1 MALDRAHNGPLPM
14 FFESRFEL
22 PRISSR
28 WTIAFESF
36 RYGRTFEA
44 YDAGRDLAEDNR
56 FDSADEVLLWA
67 DILRGVGREAHSLD
81 LFRQTT
87 PITATDLRA
96 EVQVARTLSAR
107 GRVLAALRH
116 LDGLK
121 EQSGSDDLYRT
132 LIEAE
137 RASEFAGLHMTESAA
152 TACEDVKSSPAAS
165 HPWVMYS
172 LAFASFRLRQW
183 QAALDLFTAI
193 SVDCPHWPRPWVLAH
208 RCLASLGRSDD
219 ASNII
224 TAASTRFPQDW
235 RVFLTL
241 VEDHVA
247 RNRWSQL
254 GDVLEE
260 RLADWSPF
268 VEELTPLRALLV
280 RARWRSYEASAAV
293 DVAKSFDADLAERL
307 DKLRAAGYFRRFRL
321 PVPSLVQ
328 DRYLCVATSVAMVLR
343 LYGEGRDADPARL
356 NAEMGAEEG
365 VSAWQLDRW
374 CSTRGL
380 RAIDI
385 RSDLDAIRG
394 ALDDG
399 IPLLACRQG
408 VLMSHM
414 EVIVGY
420 DDALEEIE
428 VTDPDEGLPHFVP
441 YNVIAALY
449 TKAADAL
456 VALLPD
462 DDASVMQKVDRSWVD
477 SNAAVVRRARRLLH
491 DGAVAEARVI
501 LGDLPP
507 GSRHRRFL
515 TLEAGESFAPS
526 AALRETVHALATD
539 VDVDPTTRF
548 NMALSLFS
556 MGAESDA
563 ERILREFDLPIPGA
577 LQRYRRALWSYWR
590 GDLRRAGKR
599 FEALVECMPHS
610 EDVWHTFSSVL
621 RASGRDDDADRALST
636 CLEISPVHLGANLE
650 RLRID
655 RRHRPLE
662 ELAVD
667 ARALV
672 ARHPR
677 AVGARAMLASLEFA
691 LGNAL
696 AAEQTWRDYLQ
707 LAPYSE
713 AAKSELTQ
721 WYRRQNRPDL
731 AAGILAP
738 DAAPVREPDG
748 AEPADEFRSLVRRAW
763 EEYGAGERG
772 SATDILV
779 ARLEARSLAL
789 DEDVEVRLLELN
801 FRMRGEIE
809 SGTTADVT
817 AILPLRFPFP
827 LTRSL
832 ENFIGRI
839 DHRWTTPQTAER
851 LADWIDALVSTA
863 DLSPEGRLARAY
875 LDEVA
880 GLAVAAR
887 ATYLEIAE
895 RERIDEAY
903 HRAAVI
909 AFRRGDF
916 NDAIRDVRACVELTP
931 GYEDA
936 WFLLCDLGH
945 AADSPRHL
953 LEGLSRRTD
962 ITPYDE
968 DVASRYVEV
977 LARMH
982 GIDEGRS
989 WLDASKHRYT
999 PDFDR
1004 WWQLEFLGMSGN
1016 WTQVLEGIDDGYR
1029 TSSPRDAVVFEW
1041 RALDQL
1047 GRSEAASAALDRAR
1061 ELFPGDPLFDD
1072 LYASSLVNRD
1082 PKAARSIYERM
1093 LADRPA
1099 HAAARIVEHAPMA
1112 ELTPIVLQSLASCEL
1127 SDAARRGAIR
1137 GFGDALSE
1145 PKYAQ
1150 AQLEVFERLAGTDPG
1165 FSYVHGVLSACYED
1179 AGRWADAAK
1188 AARSCLE
1195 LEPYSTV
1202 AGLRLG
1208 HVLTETNPEEAIEI
1222 LRRVHARTGDG
1233 RALAPLAKA
1242 LQRLGR
1248 TREAA
1253 DAYRAVLESDPSD
1266 GVAIVAVSD
1275 LSGFTPKLL
1284 DSVTAS
1290 LRMDDLSVAPR
1301 FAIVAVEAAI
1311 AIGKPLLWTWERAA
1325 MNRLLEI
1332 GENSVDAV
1340 ERETLA
1346 SMLFVWGKCLDR
1358 PHVVKAVAPS
1368 IALRIKRQALTRFKP
1383 WGRNTT
1389 WLPTR
1394 AALERRAAIAS
1405 ARFKAERDAKAVEAQ

>member
-1 MALDRAHNGPLPM
+1 M

-28 WTIAFESF
+28 WTLAFESF

-44 YDAGRDLAEDNR
+44 YDAGRNLAADNG
-56 FDSADEVLLWA
+56 FSSADEVLLWA
-67 DILRGVGREAHSLD
+67 DILRSVGRETQSLD

-87 PITATDLRA
+87 PVTATDLRA

-121 EQSGSDDLYRT
+121 EQSGGSDLYRT

-137 RASEFAGLHMTESAA
+137 RASEFAGLHMAESAA
-152 TACEDVKSSPAAS
+152 AAGEAARSSPAAS

-172 LAFASFRLRQW
+172 LAFASFRLRHW
-183 QAALDLFTAI
+183 QSALDLFTAI

-219 ASNII
+219 ASKII
-224 TAASTRFPQDW
+224 SAASKRFPQDW

-260 RLADWSPF
+260 RLDDWSPF
-268 VEELTPLRALLV
+268 VEDLTPLKALLV
-280 RARWRSYEASAAV
+280 RARWRSYDASAAV
-293 DVAKSFDADLAERL
+293 DVAKSFDADLAARL

-365 VSAWQLDRW
+365 VSSWQLDRW
-374 CSTRGL
+374 CATRGL

-385 RSDLDAIRG
+385 RCDLDAIRG
-394 ALDDG
+394 ALDEG
-399 IPLLACRQG
+399 FPLLACRQG
-408 VLMSHM
+408 VLMNHM

-428 VTDPDEGLPHFVP
+428 VTDPDEGLPHFIP
-441 YNVIAALY
+441 YDLIAALY

-462 DDASVMQKVDRSWVD
+462 DDASVMQKVDRAWVD
-477 SNAAVVRRARRLLH
+477 PNATIVRRARRLLH
-491 DGAVAEARVI
+491 DGAVAEARAS

-526 AALRETVHALATD
+526 ASLRETVHALATD

-556 MGAESDA
+556 MGAEDDA
-563 ERILREFDLPIPGA
+563 ERVLREFDTPIPGA
-577 LQRYRRALWSYWR
+577 LQRYRRALSSFWR

-599 FEALVECMPHS
+599 FEALIERMPHA
-610 EDVWHTFSSVL
+610 EDVWHTFSTVL
-621 RASGRDDDADRALST
+621 RASGRNDDADRALSA
-636 CLEISPVHLGANLE
+636 CLEMSPVHLGANLE
-650 RLRID
+650 KMRID

-662 ELAVD
+662 QLAVD

-677 AVGARAMLASLEFA
+677 AVGARSMLASLELA
-691 LGNAL
+691 LGNAK
-696 AAEQTWRDYLQ
+696 AAEQTWQEYLA

-713 AAKSELTQ
+713 AARGELTQ
-721 WYRRQNRPDL
+721 WYLRQNRPDL
-731 AAGILAP
+731 AAGVVAP
-738 DAAPVREPDG
+738 DDTTGRESDV
-748 AEPADEFRSLVRRAW
+748 AEPAGEFRSLIRRAW
-763 EEYGAGERG
+763 DEYGAGERG
-772 SATDILV
+772 SATDALG
-779 ARLEARSLAL
+779 ARRKAQSLAL
-789 DEDVEVRLLELN
+789 DEDVEVRQLELN
-801 FRMRGEIE
+801 FLLLEANE
-809 SGTTADVT
+809 SGAMADLA
-817 AILPLRFPFP
+817 AILPARFPFP
-827 LTRSL
+827 LRRSL
-832 ENFIGRI
+832 EHFIGRI
-839 DHRWTTPQTAER
+839 DHRWTPPPVAEH
-851 LADWIDALVSTA
+851 LARWADAHASPA
-863 DLSPEGRLARAY
+863 ELSPEGRLARTY
-875 LDEVA
+875 LDEIA

-895 RERIDEAY
+895 RDRIDEAY

-931 GYEDA
+931 GFEDA
-936 WFLLCDLGH
+936 WGLMCDLGR

-953 LEGLSRRTD
+953 LEGLTRRID

-968 DVASRYVEV
+968 DIAGQYLEV
-977 LARMH
+977 LVQMH
-982 GIDEGRS
+982 GIDEGRE
-989 WLDASKHRYT
+989 WLDASSHRYT
-999 PDFDR
+999 PDFVR
-1004 WWQLEFLGMSGN
+1004 WWQLEFLGMSSN
-1016 WTQVLEGIDDGYR
+1016 WSQVLANIDDGYR
-1029 TSSPRDAVVFEW
+1029 TANPRAALTFEF

-1047 GRSEAASAALDRAR
+1047 GRTEAAAASLDRAR
-1061 ELFPGDPLFDD
+1061 ELFPDDPLFDD
-1072 LYASSLVNRD
+1072 LYACSLVNRD
-1082 PKAARSIYERM
+1082 PDAARRIYERM
-1093 LADRPA
+1093 LAVRPGL
-1099 HAAARIVEHAPMA
+1099 AAARIVEHTPQI
-1112 ELTPIVLQSLASCEL
+1112 ELAGIVLQALASPDL
-1127 SDAARRGAIR
+1127 TDAARRNAVR
-1137 GFGDALSE
+1137 GFGDALAD
-1145 PKYAQ
+1145 PKHAR
-1150 AQLEVFERLAGTDPG
+1150 AQLEVFERLAIIDPT
-1165 FSYVHGVLSACYED
+1165 SAYVHGVLSALYED
-1179 AGRWADAAK
+1179 AGRWTDAVR
-1188 AARSCLE
+1188 AARACVE
-1195 LEPYSTV
+1195 LEPHNTV
-1202 AGLRLG
+1202 SALRLG
-1208 HVLTETNPEEAIEI
+1208 YVLTETNPEEAIGV
-1222 LRRVHARTGDG
+1222 LRTAHSKTGDG
-1233 RALAPLAKA
+1233 RALTPIAKS
-1242 LQRLGR
+1242 LHCLGR
-1248 TREAA
+1248 AREAA
-1253 DAYRAVLESDPSD
+1253 DAYRAVLEADPSD
-1266 GVAIVAVSD
+1266 GAAVVAVVD
-1275 LSGFTPKLL
+1275 LGGFTPKAFE
-1284 DSVTAS
+1284 SVTAA
-1290 LRMDDLSVAPR
+1290 LRFDDPSTAPR
-1301 FAIVAVEAAI
+1301 FSVVAVETAI
-1311 AIGKPLLWTWERAA
+1311 AIGKPLLWAWERAA
-1325 MNRLLEI
+1325 LNRFAEI
-1332 GENSVDAV
+1332 AENPVDAV

-1346 SMLFVWGKCLDR
+1346 SMLFVWGNSLNR
-1358 PHVVKAVAPS
+1358 QHVVKAAAPS
-1368 IALRIKRQALTRFKP
+1368 IARRIKLEALSRFKS
-1383 WGRNTT
+1383 WGKNTS

-1405 ARFKAERDAKAVEAQ
+1405 ARFKAARDARAIESQ